1 MLKEKI
7 GEQPFHDMKLR
18 TLMVEDKTEVTKNH
32 WTHFNIK
39 WGPIPRVNL
48 SHATQKKK
56 TTTSSLLML
65 ASNIFQSLNFTI
77 ICMFSSL
84 LKSSILKKKHLTINY
99 YRIPN

>member
-39 WGPIPRVNL
+39 
-48 SHATQKKK
+48 
-56 TTTSSLLML
+56 
-65 ASNIFQSLNFTI
+65 
-77 ICMFSSL
+77 
-84 LKSSILKKKHLTINY
+84 
-99 YRIPN
+99 